1 MVIFYTGGK
10 SLMQQWEYQTIVV
23 KIGREKQI
31 EVIQANNKETKRLDS
46 GGMFRDPMYID
57 LPTFLEQ
64 AGRDGWEVV
73 GMSPIT
79 HGIPSSGVQVEGK
92 NRVLIILKRPL
103 E

>member
-1 MVIFYTGGK
+1 
-10 SLMQQWEYQTIVV
+10 MQHWEYQTIVV

-31 EVIQANNKETKRLDS
+31 EVVQANNKETKRLDS

-73 GMSPIT
+73 SAAALTNALPG
-79 HGIPSSGVQVEGK
+79 SGVGEGK
-92 NRVLIILKRPL
+92 NRVLIILKHPL
-103 E
+103 EG